1 MIKFADNKIVSN
13 PGSRIHIIYAPEVQ
27 KDGTVILIESG
38 KEDTDEYIDSF
49 REETEISTIIKRF
62 QGGDVSVINQKQGF
76 YADVTKMPKT
86 YAEML
91 QLRIDSKK
99 AYDELPTSVKEKFDN
114 DEFKFFATAG
124 SEDWFKKLGVIE
136 EVNEKIK
143 EGEVEE

>member
-27 KDGTVILIESG
+27 DDGTVILIESG

-49 REETEISTIIKRF
+49 REETEISTVIKKF
-62 QGGDVSVINQKQGF
+62 LAGDVSVINQKQGF
-76 YADVTKMPKT
+76 YADVTNMPKT

-99 AYDELPTSVKEKFDN
+99 AYDNLPTNVKEQFDN

-124 SEDWFKKLGVIE
+124 SEDWFKKLGVVE
-136 EVNEKIK
+136 EVKENEEK
-143 EGEVEE
+143 GEVKE

>member
-62 QGGDVSVINQKQGF
+62 QAGDVSVINQKQGF